1 VLWPVRPAE
10 PEIETCTVTNGWGI
24 ALPDTLPR
32 LHFVDQID
40 VLGWWIERAG

>member
-24 ALPDTLPR
+24 ALPDTPPR